1 MLDALV
7 NGELYLSVSSA
18 TYSGGEIRGAF
29 QPANGSIT
37 TPPEPPAPPTY
48 TSTEFPNLA
57 AGGVTNNPVL
67 DRDIARFLQQC
78 TYGPTPESIQEVR
91 DLITANGNDMLAGYT
106 AWINRQMDL
115 GQTPSPSLMKL
126 VMAADTEEFILRGN
140 KPITFFNDP
149 QFGGNASI
157 FNAAT
162 RTWGASGVWTNNY
175 PFRDNRRRE
184 WWTLVLNG
192 RDQLRQRM
200 AMALHEIA
208 VISENDASID
218 SYNFGAANYWDMLA
232 ANAFGPYRTILEKVT
247 YSPMMGIYLSHLKN
261 QARTGS
267 ISPDENYAREIMQL
281 FSIGLVQRHLDG
293 SLKLDP
299 TTALPLP
306 TYDQGDITEM
316 ARVMTGLSFGRQHA
330 LVTAPTY
337 PTASVQRIGADAVNT
352 DFFATNGHRYWQA
365 PWTSDMRMFGTYHDF
380 NEYTA
385 YTGLDL
391 PEGVSAASKILFR
404 GKIGQT
410 VIPQRTASD
419 ASGSSDIADALDAL
433 AAHPNTPVFISRL
446 LIQRFTTANPSTG
459 YLYRVAQKYQ
469 QTGGNLG
476 EVLKAILLD
485 HEARSLTLADT
496 SVSHGKPKEPILHYT
511 AMLRG
516 LKCYTGAPL
525 ANLASMPV
533 PFTALESPQTT
544 PYEASELAKFPAGTK
559 RFRYFD
565 TEAALTQSPQSAPS
579 VFNWFLPDY
588 VVPGPLAQAGLV
600 APELQV
606 ATESNV
612 VNIINEHY
620 AVLFATIPPG
630 TTVKPGRGLDDFWN
644 LANYRNAA
652 GVQLSVPAYGQPYH
666 ATNNPTGVGYFSAAT
681 FDASPGGTESSAT
694 INNQLDNVL
703 PDFGGL
709 TTLYTSTYNASL
721 VQTYAPNPVPASPS
735 TAAKEAAHD
744 AAALA
749 VLDQCDLLFA
759 AGYLKAKYGTQP
771 PGSSNPRQAYID
783 ALASGIGSRTTHTDA
798 ASNGFLTN
806 AQGRCKNIAYLVL
819 SGSPALILK

>member
-1 MLDALV
+1 
-7 NGELYLSVSSA
+7 
-18 TYSGGEIRGAF
+18 
-29 QPANGSIT
+29 
-37 TPPEPPAPPTY
+37 
-48 TSTEFPNLA
+48 
-57 AGGVTNNPVL
+57 
-67 DRDIARFLQQC
+67 
-78 TYGPTPESIQEVR
+78 
-91 DLITANGNDMLAGYT
+91 
-106 AWINRQMDL
+106 
-115 GQTPSPSLMKL
+115 
-126 VMAADTEEFILRGN
+126 
-140 KPITFFNDP
+140 
-149 QFGGNASI
+149 
-157 FNAAT
+157 
-162 RTWGASGVWTNNY
+162 
-175 PFRDNRRRE
+175 
-184 WWTLVLNG
+184 
-192 RDQLRQRM
+192 
-200 AMALHEIA
+200 
-208 VISENDASID
+208 
-218 SYNFGAANYWDMLA
+218 
-232 ANAFGPYRTILEKVT
+232 
-247 YSPMMGIYLSHLKN
+247 
-261 QARTGS
+261 
-267 ISPDENYAREIMQL
+267 
-281 FSIGLVQRHLDG
+281 
-293 SLKLDP
+293 
-299 TTALPLP
+299 
-306 TYDQGDITEM
+306 
-316 ARVMTGLSFGRQHA
+316 
-330 LVTAPTY
+330 
-337 PTASVQRIGADAVNT
+337 VNT

-798 ASNGFLTN
+798 ASNGFLTI